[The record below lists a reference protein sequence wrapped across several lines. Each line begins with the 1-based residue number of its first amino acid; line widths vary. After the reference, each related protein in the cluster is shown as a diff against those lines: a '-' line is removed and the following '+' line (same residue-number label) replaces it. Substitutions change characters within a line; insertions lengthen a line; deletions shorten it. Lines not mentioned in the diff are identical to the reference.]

1 MDVALKS
8 GLGVVRDHWK
18 WRQFYNYATHHAASL
33 RQLSFVSTHGV
44 FDVYVSVIDKNGELN
59 YFC

>member
-1 MDVALKS
+1 MSDLDTKH
-8 GLGVVRDHWK
+8 R
-18 WRQFYNYATHHAASL
+18 AASL